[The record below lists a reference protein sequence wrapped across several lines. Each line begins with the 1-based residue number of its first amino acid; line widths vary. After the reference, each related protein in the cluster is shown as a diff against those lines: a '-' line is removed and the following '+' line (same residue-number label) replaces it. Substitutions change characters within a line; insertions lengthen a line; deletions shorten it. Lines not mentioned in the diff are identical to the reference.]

1 MDPSNAVNPRLKDNL
16 TGLGGTWHIHPSG
29 TSIEHRGNAQVEHV
43 FAQLPSDK
51 DLKEAGLGINLVVAA
66 REKKVY
72 FYDSSG
78 VNGHPMNLKD
88 FLRGC

>member
-1 MDPSNAVNPRLKDNL
+1 MANPAVM
-16 TGLGGTWHIHPSG
+16 
-29 TSIEHRGNAQVEHV
+29 
-43 FAQLPSDK
+43 F
-51 DLKEAGLGINLVVAA
+51 AA

-78 VNGHPMNLKD
+78 VNGHPMKLKD

>member
-1 MDPSNAVNPRLKDNL
+1 MANPAVM
-16 TGLGGTWHIHPSG
+16 
-29 TSIEHRGNAQVEHV
+29 
-43 FAQLPSDK
+43 F
-51 DLKEAGLGINLVVAA
+51 AA

-72 FYDSSG
+72 FYDNLG